1 MTYNQAFFIM
11 DKMSF
16 LDQKDFMDEVCK
28 RKMTTQE
35 LYLLTL
41 RQILL
46 NQQQLLVTTAF
57 FGPGRELAS
66 DTEKL
71 ATRIIDF
78 LKNKE

>member
-1 MTYNQAFFIM
+1 M

-35 LYLLTL
+35 LYLLAL
-41 RQILL
+41 RQMLL
-46 NQQQLLVTTAF
+46 NQQQILIDQSY
-57 FGPGRELAS
+57 FGPGRQLAD
-66 DTEKL
+66 DTAKL
-71 ATRIIDF
+71 AARIMDF